1 MKRPGLTEAQIAQRI
16 AAELEDG
23 WYVNLGVGIPTLV
36 GDFLPPGR
44 EVILHTEN
52 GMLGVGPRPA
62 RGEEDIDLI
71 NAGNQPVTVLSGSCF
86 FGQADSFAMIRGG
99 HVDVSVLGA
108 LQVSERGDLANWMFP
123 GHRVGRVGGA
133 MDIAV
138 GVKRLFVAMSHT
150 TRDGAPKIVKRCT
163 YPLTAVGVVKKI
175 FTDLAV
181 IEVGPAGLVL
191 LEVAPGVA
199 PEQVAAVTEPP
210 LSVGPDLRTIPL

>member
-1 MKRPGLTEAQIAQRI
+1 MTRPGLPDEQIAQRI

-36 GDFLPPGR
+36 GNCLPPGR
-44 EVILHTEN
+44 DILLHTEN
-52 GMLGVGPRPA
+52 GMLGIGPRPPQ
-62 RGEEDIDLI
+62 GEEDIDLI
-71 NAGNQPVTVLSGSCF
+71 NAGNQPVTVLPGSCF

-108 LQVSERGDLANWMFP
+108 LQVSERGDLANWMIP
-123 GHRVGRVGGA
+123 GQRVGRVGGA

-138 GVKRLFVAMSHT
+138 GAKRLFVAMGHT

-163 YPLTAVGVVKKI
+163 YPLTAVGAVKKI
-175 FTDLAV
+175 FTNLAV

-191 LEVAPGVA
+191 LEVAPGVT
-199 PEQVAAVTEPP
+199 PEQVAAATEPP
-210 LSVGPDLRTIPL
+210 LTIAPDLRTIPF